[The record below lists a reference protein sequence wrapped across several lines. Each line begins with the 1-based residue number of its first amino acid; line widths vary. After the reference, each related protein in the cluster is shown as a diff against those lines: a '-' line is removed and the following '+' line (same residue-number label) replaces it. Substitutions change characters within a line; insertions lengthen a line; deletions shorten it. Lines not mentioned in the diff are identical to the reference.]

1 MEPEVNMLAQ
11 GCLSFSNSWHST
23 SQPLKPQMC
32 AHPLSC
38 PRLPL
43 PSGQAVLQTPAAPR
57 INLQGILNASCF
69 LMNPEA
75 EQTRAE
81 QAPGSSRPPRVQLK
95 WFPQMRT
102 SHGKSKPESHIW
114 TPEIGLQGF

>member
-1 MEPEVNMLAQ
+1 MELRGVNRLAQ

-32 AHPLSC
+32 AHLSHVHVS
-38 PRLPL
+38 LL
-43 PSGQAVLQTPAAPR
+43 PSGQAVLQTSAAPR

-81 QAPGSSRPPRVQLK
+81 QAPQGRAGPPGSSSNGS
-95 WFPQMRT
+95 PQMRT
-102 SHGKSKPESHIW
+102 SHGKSKPESHI
-114 TPEIGLQGF
+114 